1 MIITTERLQYIV
13 SVAQHGS
20 FSGAAK
26 ELGVSVAAVNK
37 AIQHLEFDLELTL
50 FERHGGKKP
59 QLTQEGKRLYVKAL
73 EILPKLIAMERQA
86 QMMSEGIESQL
97 SICLHPYTCYPEYTR
112 LIGELAA
119 RYPDLE
125 INIVEAE
132 TLDWQ
137 NLQCDIIIAPNRL
150 ANLRGVNIQTIS
162 RIKWL
167 LVSAP
172 QHPLAQLRSA
182 PELEDFDH
190 HHQLMPPA
198 GNIILPHYLE
208 VMRYSSKLV
217 TVERFY
223 QLRELLLAGCGFAM
237 YPEALAQPLIE
248 EGKLKDLNFDY
259 GKQGNHWPIDLIWQ
273 EGLGQ
278 AGNWF
283 IEQLIDEE

>member
-1 MIITTERLQYIV
+1 MIITTERLQYLV
-13 SVAQHGS
+13 AVAQHGS
-20 FSGAAK
+20 FSGTAK

-37 AIQHLEFDLELTL
+37 AIQHLEFDLDLIL
-50 FERHGGKKP
+50 FERHSGKKP
-59 QLTQEGKRLYVKAL
+59 LLTLEGKRLYVKAL

-97 SICLHPYTCYPEYTR
+97 SICLHPYTCYQEYTR

-137 NLQCDIIIAPNRL
+137 NPQCDIMIAPTRL
-150 ANLRGVNIQTIS
+150 VNFRGLNMQAIS
-162 RIKWL
+162 KIKWL

-172 QHPLAQLRSA
+172 QHPLAQLRGA
-182 PELEDFDH
+182 PELADLDH
-190 HHQLMPPA
+190 HRQLMLPE
-198 GNIILPHYLE
+198 GNITLPQYRE
-208 VMRYSSKLV
+208 AMRYSSKLV
-217 TVERFY
+217 TVEQYY
-223 QLRELLLAGCGFAM
+223 QLRELLLAGCGFAL
-237 YPEALAQPLIE
+237 YPEALARPLIE

-259 GKQGNHWPIDLIWQ
+259 GKEGNHWPIDLVWQ

-283 IEQLIDEE
+283 IDQLIDEE